1 MNHRFPNQPDPFRR
15 PISRKRANKRGSA
28 LPPSLAGTEEQDA
41 KISIH
46 PIMLKRLEWLAGE
59 RGKPAVSPT
68 YLLDEMLWFAM
79 EHGPY
84 AAPDFGGW
92 TVADD

>member
-1 MNHRFPNQPDPFRR
+1 
-15 PISRKRANKRGSA
+15 
-28 LPPSLAGTEEQDA
+28 
-41 KISIH
+41 
-46 PIMLKRLEWLAGE
+46 MLKRLEWLA
-59 RGKPAVSPT
+59 RSRKASPAHI
-68 YLLDEMLWFAM
+68 LDEMLWFAM